1 MAEIRIMGASV
12 EEQEQVTDLIRKA
25 LAAYPVSVA
34 VDEPRRL
41 QNRRSEPGTPAY
53 RIVFTIIPAPA
64 SAAGPEEHTVHVERE
79 EPVRRRGEHRG
90 GRPMSERR
98 DRPALPP
105 GTSG

>member
-25 LAAYPVSVA
+25 LAAYPVPVA

-53 RIVFTIIPAPA
+53 RIVFTVIPAPA
-64 SAAGPEEHTVHVERE
+64 PAPAAEEHTVHVERE
-79 EPVRRRGEHRG
+79 EPARRGERRG
-90 GRPMSERR
+90 GRPMSGRR
-98 DRPALPP
+98 SRPALPP
-105 GTSG
+105 GTGR

>member
-1 MAEIRIMGASV
+1 MVEIRIMGASV

-25 LAAYPVSVA
+25 LAAYPVPVA

-53 RIVFTIIPAPA
+53 RIVFTVIPAPA
-64 SAAGPEEHTVHVERE
+64 PAPAAEEHTVHVERE
-79 EPVRRRGEHRG
+79 EPVRRRGERRS
-90 GRPMSERR
+90 GRPMSGRR

-105 GTSG
+105 GTGR

>member
-12 EEQEQVTDLIRKA
+12 EEQEQVTELIRKA
-25 LAAYPVSVA
+25 LAAYPVPVA

-53 RIVFTIIPAPA
+53 RIVFTVIPAP
-64 SAAGPEEHTVHVERE
+64 AAGPEEHTVHVERE
-79 EPVRRRGEHRG
+79 EPVRRRGERRG
-90 GRPMSERR
+90 GRPMSGRR

-105 GTSG
+105 GTGG

>member
-25 LAAYPVSVA
+25 LAAYPVPVA

-53 RIVFTIIPAPA
+53 RIVFTVIPAPA
-64 SAAGPEEHTVHVERE
+64 PAAGPEEHTVHVERK
-79 EPVRRRGEHRG
+79 EPVPRRGERRG
-90 GRPMSERR
+90 GSPMSGRG

-105 GTSG
+105 GISG